1 VRLRERTA
9 AEVKHLREQAAR
21 VGDSEQR
28 EILLMRAR
36 HIETAN
42 QVDEWLAPFRLELD
56 TDER

>member
-1 VRLRERTA
+1 
-9 AEVKHLREQAAR
+9 VKHLREQAAR